1 MDDLFRAVVVIVL
14 GNLVLVPFCLGQDAL
29 FPARLARARAAA
41 EQMPGRA
48 FVVGLVNLLFFG
60 TVALGISAL
69 ADRTGAELLRLPA
82 LGIAAG
88 LAVGLSFGLNA
99 VSALAGARLRPQ
111 DSALRQKV
119 WGTLILSLGSTLPV
133 LGWFGLLPY
142 IGCLGLGA
150 VIISFIPRAAEPA
163 PR

>member
-1 MDDLFRAVVVIVL
+1 MDDLFRAAVVIVL

-29 FPARLARARAAA
+29 FPARLARVRAIAD
-41 EQMPGRA
+41 QMPGRSS
-48 FVVGLVNLLFFG
+48 VVGLVNLIFFG
-60 TVALGISAL
+60 AVALGFSAL
-69 ADRTGAELLRLPA
+69 ADRTGAEWLRLPA
-82 LGIAAG
+82 LAVAAG

-119 WGTLILSLGSTLPV
+119 WGTLTLSLGSALPV

-150 VIISFIPRAAEPA
+150 LIISFIARAPEAGPR
-163 PR
+163 

>member
-1 MDDLFRAVVVIVL
+1 MNDLYRAVIVIVL

-29 FPARLARARAAA
+29 FPARLARARAVAD
-41 EQMPGRA
+41 QLPGRS

-60 TVALGISAL
+60 AVALGFSAL
-69 ADRTGAELLRLPA
+69 ADRSGSELLRVPA
-82 LGIAAG
+82 LLLAG
-88 LAVGLSFGLNA
+88 ALALGLSFGLNA

-119 WGTLILSLGSTLPV
+119 WGTLTLSLGSTLPV

-150 VIISFIPRAAEPA
+150 FIISLIARAPDPA
-163 PR
+163 AR